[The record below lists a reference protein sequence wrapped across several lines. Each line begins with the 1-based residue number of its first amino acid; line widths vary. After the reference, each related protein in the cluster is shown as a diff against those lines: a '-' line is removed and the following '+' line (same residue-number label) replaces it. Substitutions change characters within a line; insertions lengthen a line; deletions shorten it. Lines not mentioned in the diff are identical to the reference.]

1 MDCNDLGQRK
11 TDIFIL
17 SSGLGYPLSQ
27 LILPWR
33 RMQLLVKGV
42 SSQKDKPVS
51 FTLLESLFGTPH
63 DDFFNTM
70 DRLNILNG
78 NMLVKDSEL
87 IKNLSNKLYALII
100 KS

>member
-1 MDCNDLGQRK
+1 
-11 TDIFIL
+11 
-17 SSGLGYPLSQ
+17 
-27 LILPWR
+27 
-33 RMQLLVKGV
+33 MQLLVKGV